1 MKKMPE
7 FLLKTIIQ
15 IALEQ
20 KTIDPEDHKWWLTK
34 GLVPCFRYCDTD
46 KKYGET
52 EDERILF
59 WSRVIG
65 NRNYELFMKKFP
77 EAQEIIIG
85 EQKFML

>member
-7 FLLKTIIQ
+7 FLHKTIVQ

-20 KTIDPEDHKWWLTK
+20 KTIKGHEGWLAK
-34 GLVPCFRYCDTD
+34 KFMPAFRFKDTD

-52 EDERILF
+52 EEERILF
-59 WSRVIG
+59 WSKVLIDHK
-65 NRNYELFMKKFP
+65 YELFMEKFP
-77 EAQEIIIG
+77 ETQEIIIG